1 MTRAASPRMMGAV
14 RAPQRVITLDGPAAS
29 GKSSVARLVAAEL
42 GVPYVSSG
50 LLYRAATYLAQV
62 RGLDLADEGAVV
74 RLLGALQVRLEAQVS
89 CANRVWV
96 GGAPLPD
103 DLLHTDAVDAG
114 VSAVARHPRVRAW
127 VDARLRDLDGV
138 FVVEGR
144 DMGTAVFPEAAHKFY
159 LSAPAEVRAA
169 RRVGER
175 AADLTGVT
183 EALRRRDALDRAQ
196 LRPAEDARHL
206 DTRDL
211 SLAEVVARVLAAIG
225 PL

>member
-1 MTRAASPRMMGAV
+1 MMDAV
-14 RAPQRVITLDGPAAS
+14 TAPQRVITLDGPAAS
-29 GKSSVARLVAAEL
+29 GKSSVARLVAERL

-50 LLYRAATYLAQV
+50 LLYRAATRLAQAH
-62 RGLDLADEGAVV
+62 GADLRDEAAIM
-74 RLLGALQVRLEAQVS
+74 RLLETLQVRLEAPVGLP
-89 CANRVWV
+89 NRVRV
-96 GGAPLPD
+96 GGVVLSD
-103 DLLHTDAVDAG
+103 LHTDAVDAG

-127 VDARLRDLDGV
+127 VDARLRELEGV

-144 DMGTAVFPEAAHKFY
+144 DMGTAVFPKAVHKFY
-159 LSAPAEVRAA
+159 LSAPPEVRAA

-175 AADLTGVT
+175 AADLPEVT

-196 LRPAEDARHL
+196 LRPADDAQHL

-211 SLAEVVARVLAAIG
+211 TLAEVVARVLEAVG